1 MAMIKQFYFGAQ
13 IVSAVWIIGLSV
25 PVRAVYVGV
34 TEVRDRIW

>member
-1 MAMIKQFYFGAQ
+1 MFKQLYLSAQ

-34 TEVRDRIW
+34 TEVRDRVW